1 MHYMPLSCCMLWSGK
16 TICEYHELQ
25 IPTALVPVQAMAD
38 IFALNCIQ
46 TDVLWRNDDYI
57 AAEKV
62 KAIVRLT
69 EDLYRELRSVAV
81 PLVDAFAIPDHILRC
96 PIGRSSYT
104 RDPYAEYLR
113 SIGWNPA

>member
-1 MHYMPLSCCMLWSGK
+1 MHEFSSFL
-16 TICEYHELQ
+16 
-25 IPTALVPVQAMAD
+25 QAMAD

-46 TDVLWRNDDYI
+46 SDVLWRNDDYI

-62 KAIVRLT
+62 KAIMRLM
-69 EDLYRELRSVAV
+69 EDLCRELRGVAV
-81 PLVDAFAIPDHILRC
+81 PLVDAFAIPDHILRS

-113 SIGWNPA
+113 SIGWNAA